1 MNLQNKTEW
10 VRLGTGI
17 KAMLQR
23 LSDGAREAVSD
34 SFGERLVG
42 DSEDFLSL
50 GRLFREAPLRLP
62 ARTTTRQR
70 R

>member
-17 KAMLQR
+17 KAMVQR
-23 LSDGAREAVSD
+23 LSDGARETVSD
-34 SFGERLVG
+34 SFRGRQVG

-50 GRLFREAPLRLP
+50 GRLFREAPLCLP

>member
-23 LSDGAREAVSD
+23 LSDGAREA
-34 SFGERLVG
+34 
-42 DSEDFLSL
+42 
-50 GRLFREAPLRLP
+50 
-62 ARTTTRQR
+62 
-70 R
+70 